1 MAITIDGTN
10 GLTTDNGAL
19 KLDTDTLVVDETNNT
34 VGIGTSSPS
43 TSHRLTLDKP
53 TNYGGIEFKQA
64 GTRVGQIIQDGV
76 GNLYVDANTNNGGG
90 SLHLRNYYSDSLVI
104 DPSGYVT
111 KPNQPSFW
119 AYCTADTNVNVSSG
133 TPVEFDAERFD
144 VGSNFDTSTY
154 TFTAPVTGKYF
165 FSAGCRIDLVDT
177 AATYYRIRL
186 ITSNQESSTILDPNY
201 SVDLNYQ
208 THQLASVFDM
218 DASDTVSVNILQS
231 GGGTASHVNS
241 NIAYTWFTGYLLG

>member
-64 GTRVGQIIQDGV
+64 GTRVGQIIQDRV

-104 DPSGYVT
+104 DPSGYLT
-111 KPNQPSFW
+111 KPNQPAFLAKMSSDQTLVDGSAETITF
-119 AYCTADTNVNVSSG
+119 DTEVY
-133 TPVEFDAERFD
+133 D
-144 VGSNFDTSTY
+144 VGSNFNTSTY
-154 TFTAPVTGKYF
+154 QFTAPVGGKYV
-165 FSAGCRIDLVDT
+165 FSYGIRIDVIT
-177 AATYYRIRL
+177 SGASYYRPQLYI
-186 ITSNQESSTILDPNY
+186 SNQSFYDIFDPVGYDSST
-201 SVDLNYQ
+201 SYQ
-208 THQLASVFDM
+208 SFHMSLTANM
-218 DASDTVSVNILQS
+218 DAGDIARVMVRQQ
-231 GGGTASHVNS
+231 GGTISHLDASS
-241 NIAYTWFTGYLLG
+241 GYSWFSGYLLG